1 MCLHP
6 STRNHPEEILE
17 NQFTIQTGTESVN
30 VPGASKDASGGVNM
44 ESEKTIKDII
54 NERQEQLKDLE

>member
-1 MCLHP
+1 MGNIV
-6 STRNHPEEILE
+6 TRVA
-17 NQFTIQTGTESVN
+17 TIQTGAESAN
-30 VPGASKDASGGVNM
+30 MPGASEDASGGVNM